1 MDPKAADILRT
12 QHILLMLMVLMLMEL
27 AYMRPIHKFF
37 PQTLSDSDSV
47 DRQRARAKNSEG
59 GEVPEKYFI
68 VTNNQL
74 LRVKYLLVYSQRKNL
89 SR

>member
-1 MDPKAADILRT
+1 
-12 QHILLMLMVLMLMEL
+12 MLMGF
-27 AYMRPIHKFF
+27 AYLRLIPTFF
-37 PQTLSDSDSV
+37 PETLSDSDSV